1 MPLTNLLQFSH
12 REEPVRLSRS
22 GFETI
27 PSDLSK
33 AELFRYFTY
42 SAEDRLAIFE
52 CRGNNNKVGF
62 ALLLGSVRL
71 TGRFPIHFDLLPG
84 SLLAH
89 VCKQLKIAGLL
100 FLDYPQRPATLH
112 QHKER
117 IKAYLSLRN
126 FVQEEHQ
133 ALIIDFVREQ
143 VRAGMTPDELTD
155 RTEEQLRSL
164 KFVLP
169 GVTVLQRLI
178 SAALTQADAE
188 LYQTLGRR
196 LTGAEKAA
204 ILWSNAGR
212 D

>member
-1 MPLTNLLQFSH
+1 M
-12 REEPVRLSRS
+12 RLSRS

-42 SAEDRLAIFE
+42 SAEDRFAIFE

-89 VCKQLKIAGLL
+89 VCKQLNIAGLL

-112 QHKER
+112 QHKEKDDR
-117 IKAYLSLRN
+117 RDHDHGSCHHQPLVHVVGAVHRQKAQRGSEVFL
-126 FVQEEHQ
+126 
-133 ALIIDFVREQ
+133 AL
-143 VRAGMTPDELTD
+143 
-155 RTEEQLRSL
+155 
-164 KFVLP
+164 
-169 GVTVLQRLI
+169 
-178 SAALTQADAE
+178 
-188 LYQTLGRR
+188 
-196 LTGAEKAA
+196 
-204 ILWSNAGR
+204 
-212 D
+212 